1 MAHRARSDMAAFDYD
16 WIVVGSGFGG
26 SVAALRLS
34 EKGYRVG
41 VVECGRRFADHEHAS
56 TTWNLRR
63 FLWAPHFG
71 LRGIL
76 RLTAFK
82 DIFVASGCAVGGGSA
97 VYANTLYRAKP
108 EFFTNPQWASL
119 ADWRSV
125 LETHYD
131 TAERML
137 GVTTVPF
144 DSDGQRLL
152 AEVADHFGATATF
165 SRTPVGVYFGAA
177 GETVPDPYFG
187 GEGPS
192 RTGCIRCGA
201 CMVGC
206 RHGAKN
212 TLLKNYLWF
221 AEHRGATIIADRE
234 VTDIRPIGAPDGS
247 EGYQISTA
255 VPGSWFAARAPT
267 LTARGVVVAAGALG
281 TNRLLIA
288 CRERGSL
295 ARLSARLGDLVRTN
309 SESILAV
316 RLPDDSR
323 APWNDVAISASI
335 HPTADTHIELC
346 TFGKGGDFVSLLLA
360 PLTGN
365 GTRVTRPLMMLG
377 AIARHPLRF
386 LRALWPFGSSR
397 RSVVVLVMQTRDNA
411 IAFRPRRRLFG
422 GVDLRTEQ
430 HQGKPNPTF
439 IAVANAATAWLAERT
454 GGVAQSG
461 VLEAIANIPTTAHL
475 LGGAPIGSG
484 AESGVVDS
492 RLRAFG
498 YENLIVCD
506 GAAMPANPGVNP
518 ALTITALAEH
528 AMTGVPA
535 REQV

>member
-1 MAHRARSDMAAFDYD
+1 MRSDSADFDYD

-41 VVECGRRFADHEHAS
+41 VVECGRRFADHEYAQ
-56 TTWNLRR
+56 TTWDLRR
-63 FLWAPHFG
+63 FLWAPHLG

-76 RLTAFK
+76 RLSAFK

-108 EFFTNPQWASL
+108 EFFANPQWAAL

-144 DSDGQRLL
+144 VSDGQRLL
-152 AEVADHFGATATF
+152 AEVAGHFGAAATF
-165 SRTPVGVYFGAA
+165 SRTPVGVYFGTA

-192 RTGCIRCGA
+192 RTGCLRCGA

-221 AEHRGATIIADRE
+221 AERRGATILADTE
-234 VTDIRPIGAPDGS
+234 VTDVRPIGPADGS
-247 EGYQISTA
+247 GGYQVTTA
-255 VPGSWFAARAPT
+255 TPGSWFSRNRRT

-281 TNRLLIA
+281 TNRLLIG

-295 ARLSARLGDLVRTN
+295 PGLSPRLGELVRTN

-316 RLPDDSR
+316 RLPDDTL
-323 APWNDVAISASI
+323 APWNDIAISASI
-335 HPTADTHIELC
+335 HPSEDTHIELC
-346 TFGKGGDFVSLLLA
+346 TFGKGGDFLSLLLA

-365 GTRVTRPLMMLG
+365 GTRLTRPLMLLG

-386 LRALWPFGSSR
+386 VRTLWPFGTSR
-397 RSVVVLVMQTRDNA
+397 RSLIVLVMQTCDNA
-411 IAFRPRRRLFG
+411 IAFRPRRGILG
-422 GVDLRTEQ
+422 GSGLRTEQ
-430 HQGKPNPTF
+430 HLGKPNPTF
-439 IAVANAATAWLAERT
+439 IEAANAAAAWLAERT

-461 VLEAIANIPTTAHL
+461 VLEAVANIPTTAHL
-475 LGGAPIGSG
+475 LGGAPIGAD

-498 YENLIVCD
+498 YQDLIICD

-518 ALTITALAEH
+518 ALTITAMAEH
-528 AMTGVPA
+528 AMSAVPA
-535 REQV
+535 REPA